1 MDANRNGVWSRKIN
15 GLGILGYDLLGT
27 HYTVEKCSL
36 LNNIAC
42 WPVRENMG
50 DLFYFIL
57 LIAHDKGWSVKY
69 LPIKLTQD
77 YFKINALDIYY
88 NGLVHAQS
96 LSHVWLSVTPWTV
109 ACQAPLPMEFSRWE
123 FWNELPFPT
132 GGNLPDPEIELESPA
147 LADGFFTTLP
157 PEKSNRIWYKF
168 SDTWFSTKEV
178 KLLKSWQSAFHCLV
192 TSFLF
197 QRDSVTFLLNSVT
210 SFDSSS
216 SSP

>member
-1 MDANRNGVWSRKIN
+1 MNANRNGVWSRKIN

-42 WPVRENMG
+42 WPVGENMG
-50 DLFYFIL
+50 DLIYFIL
-57 LIAHDKGWSVKY
+57 LIAHDKGWSVKC

-88 NGLVHAQS
+88 NAWCM

-109 ACQAPLPMEFSRWE
+109 ACQAPLPVEFSRWE
-123 FWNELPFPT
+123 FWNDLLFPT

-147 LADGFFTTLP
+147 LAGGFFTTLP
-157 PEKSNRIWYKF
+157 P
-168 SDTWFSTKEV
+168 
-178 KLLKSWQSAFHCLV
+178 
-192 TSFLF
+192 
-197 QRDSVTFLLNSVT
+197 
-210 SFDSSS
+210 
-216 SSP
+216 